1 MVQILLLSTT
11 GLNDKETGSRQLQ
24 ATLGSQ
30 IYFKI
35 QTRLLLSAAISTL
48 NQTLELTEMLLSTTT
63 V

>member
-11 GLNDKETGSRQLQ
+11 GLNDKETGSQQLQ

-48 NQTLELTEMLLSTTT
+48 NQTLELRETLLSTTT

>member
-11 GLNDKETGSRQLQ
+11 GLNDKETGSQQLQ

-48 NQTLELTEMLLSTTT
+48 NQTLELTETLLSTTA

>member
-11 GLNDKETGSRQLQ
+11 GLNDKETGSHQLQ

-30 IYFKI
+30 TYFKI

-48 NQTLELTEMLLSTTT
+48 NQTLELTETLLSTTT

>member
-11 GLNDKETGSRQLQ
+11 GLNDKETGSQQLQ

-48 NQTLELTEMLLSTTT
+48 NQTLELTETLLSTTT

>member
-11 GLNDKETGSRQLQ
+11 GLNDKETGSQQLQ

-48 NQTLELTEMLLSTTT
+48 NQTLELRETLLSTTA